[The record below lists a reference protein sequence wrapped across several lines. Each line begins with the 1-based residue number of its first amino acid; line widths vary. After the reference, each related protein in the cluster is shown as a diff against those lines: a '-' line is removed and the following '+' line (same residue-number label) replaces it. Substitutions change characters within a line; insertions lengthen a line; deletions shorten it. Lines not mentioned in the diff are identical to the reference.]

1 MALDIKYINY
11 NDSENDSFNTKLY
24 EEEFNINELTK
35 SLDTTLSEL
44 VNPLPDKRDDL
55 IQRFYYNN
63 EVSRSIELSAELEKI
78 TFDLET
84 AKNNLQTLISESGS
98 IFIENN
104 NISKKINDADKNEKT
119 LIDTIKTIQSNIK
132 ESINKCLNEA
142 TERTAL
148 EAENEGLI
156 KQKDA
161 LIKYIDRLNALLA
174 EATLA
179 LDDAQAAIDKKNEA
193 IANGGVSTGEYATL
207 IWEKGDPWK
216 NKIGNETGY
225 AYMFDLKDGGQTW
238 WRFAQK
244 SAEQSSKWVEILAG
258 PKDIDVDFK
267 QTFFVVPDKF
277 SIKANET
284 VRIEFIKPIIYSV
297 PSPANKSLRNAA
309 KTAQVIASATA
320 VVAGAGGY
328 LAAVGFA
335 GFAAGAAASFSA
347 ILTSIGAV
355 LGPVGWI
362 AVGLVLLGTL
372 IWGNPPKY
380 TEYNEDII
388 ISVVDKDNPTAKKEE
403 KIYKARVYS
412 YD

>member
-1 MALDIKYINY
+1 MALDIKYINLT
-11 NDSENDSFNTKLY
+11 DSENGVLDSKLFEDNY
-24 EEEFNINELTK
+24 NLNELTK
-35 SLDTTLSEL
+35 SLDINVSEL
-44 VNPLPDKRDDL
+44 VNPLPEVRDDL
-55 IQRFYYNN
+55 IQKYFYDF
-63 EVSRSIELSAELEKI
+63 EVSKSIQLNEELENF
-78 TFDLET
+78 TLQLND
-84 AKNNLQTLISESGS
+84 AKNTLDSLITQSGS
-98 IFIENN
+98 LFIENL
-104 NISKKINDADKNEKT
+104 NIDKKLSNSTKNETK
-119 LIDTIKTIQSNIK
+119 LIENIKTIQSGIK

-174 EATLA
+174 DATQA

-216 NKIGNETGY
+216 NKIGRETGY

-238 WRFAQK
+238 WRFAQN

-267 QTFFVVPDKF
+267 QTFFVIPDKF

-297 PSPANKSLRNAA
+297 PSPKNKSLRNAA
-309 KTAQVIASATA
+309 KAAQVIASSTA

-328 LAAVGFA
+328 LAAVSIA
-335 GFAAGAAASFSA
+335 GFLGGAATFST
-347 ILTSIGAV
+347 ILTTIGSI

-362 AVGLVLLGTL
+362 AVGVVLLGTL
-372 IWGNPPKY
+372 IWGSPPKY
-380 TEYNEDII
+380 QEYNEEII